1 MSIPVSNAVAC
12 CPSCHSG
19 TSFGRD
25 VLKLVSG
32 TALAQMLTILAMPI
46 LTRLYAPEPFG
57 TLVLFISVSSII
69 SLVSCM
75 GYELAIMLPKTD
87 EQAANVLGVSLG
99 LVATISA
106 MAVPFVW
113 WSRVPL
119 SQWLAAP
126 RLASYLWCVPPTVF
140 ITGTFLALSGWK
152 SRARRFGQLS
162 VARIAQ
168 SLATLSTQLG
178 GGCAGIATG
187 GMLIGGHIAGQA
199 AATAVLG
206 GQIWREDRIFIRRS
220 LRLGTM
226 VSAIWRY
233 RRFPLYGSWS
243 ALLNSLSWQTPALL
257 LSAFFSPIVAG
268 YYALGFRVLQ
278 MPMSLIGS
286 AVAQVFFQRA
296 AKARFQG
303 TVGRLTETI
312 FRRLVLISLFPML
325 TLAIV
330 GRDLYVVVFGSRW
343 AEAGHYTQILSVWA
357 LFWFISSPLQDLTSA
372 LEKQRFAAVWNL
384 GLLITRVLS
393 LVVGGLLGNV
403 YLALI
408 LFSATGILM
417 YGFLFTVQLGWVGI
431 PWHRT
436 LGMLFSCCLTALPLL
451 CVVAA
456 AKILVS
462 NPWVVLAAAALMFLP
477 YAVQVVRQCVLTEV
491 LA

>member
-1 MSIPVSNAVAC
+1 MSMPVSDAVVSCPAC
-12 CPSCHSG
+12 RSR

-32 TALAQMLTILAMPI
+32 TALAQVLTILAMPI

-57 TLVLFISVSSII
+57 TLILFISLTSII

-75 GYELAIMLPKTD
+75 GYECAIMLPKTD

-99 LVATISA
+99 FVAIISA
-106 MAVPFVW
+106 LTVPVVW

-119 SQWLAAP
+119 SQWFAAP
-126 RLASYLWCVPPTVF
+126 RLASYLWCMPPTVL
-140 ITGTFLALSGWK
+140 IAGMFLALSGWK

-187 GMLIGGHIAGQA
+187 GMLIGGQIAGQA
-199 AATAVLG
+199 AATAVLSR
-206 GQIWREDRIFIRRS
+206 QVWQEDRTLIRRS
-220 LRLGTM
+220 LRLSAM
-226 VSAIWRY
+226 VSAIRRY
-233 RRFPLYGSWS
+233 RRFPLYSSWS

-296 AKARFQG
+296 AEARSQG
-303 TVGRLTETI
+303 TVGHLTETI

-330 GRDLYVVVFGSRW
+330 GRDLYIVVFGSRW

-372 LEKQRFAAVWNL
+372 LEKQRFTAVWNL

-393 LVVGGLLGNV
+393 LVVGGLLGDV
-403 YLALI
+403 YLTLI

-417 YGFLFTVQLGWVGI
+417 YGFLVTVQLSWVGI

-436 LGMLFSCCLTALPLL
+436 LGALFSSSLTALPLL

-456 AKILVS
+456 VKILAS
-462 NPWVVLAAAALMFLP
+462 NPLVVLAAAALMSLP
-477 YAVQVVRQCVLTEV
+477 YAVHVVRQCVLAEV